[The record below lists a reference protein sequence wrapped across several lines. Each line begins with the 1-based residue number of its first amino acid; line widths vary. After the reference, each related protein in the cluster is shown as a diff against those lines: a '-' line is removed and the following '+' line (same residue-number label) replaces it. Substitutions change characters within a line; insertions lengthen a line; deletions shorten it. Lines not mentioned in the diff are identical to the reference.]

1 MGLQAQQEI
10 RNLNP
15 IFKASHNW
23 VSRFKKTHRIV
34 SRKVTN
40 FVTRRTLE
48 DSVNLQKT
56 TDDFLDTV
64 KPLIE
69 QFGSENIL
77 YNNL

>member
-1 MGLQAQQEI
+1 MVHDIDIKRWTLQAQEEI
-10 RNLNP
+10 GNLNP
-15 IFKASHNW
+15 IFKASHSW
-23 VSRFKKTHRIV
+23 VSRFKKTYRIV

-56 TDDFLDTV
+56 TDDFLNIV

-69 QFGSENIL
+69 
-77 YNNL
+77 